1 MLGVV
6 GDRKPTFI
14 APEVEHGHAYA
25 AWRLD

>member
-1 MLGVV
+1 VV